1 MTKKKSQRLQ
11 DPTIEPATKA
21 AQPPESATK
30 LPIPPTAQRNPD
42 AHKASKIADS
52 PSTSA
57 LIICRNKYSALAQV
71 SLHWRY
77 ISSFHGPW
85 LQLPP
90 EILESLA
97 YSNYALPSPRPI
109 DPAVFFDLVKVRRAV
124 EEATDLAVRA
134 TSGTASSS
142 LRGSLHAGNGMRGAG
157 GAAALGLGFGG
168 TSHAKLSKERKH
180 RMRELATQKLSQAYH
195 LDEIAASVATMQSAS
210 SLEEVAKLVLQRNP
224 NDSDAKYV
232 HFFHEKIP
240 SRMLAE
246 STSLEPLDEII
257 RNRPTNSS
265 FLRTRGVT
273 RIFKND
279 FAAAAEDL
287 TEALAITRFVAAQ
300 HKAGRGQMELSNVLG
315 GAEKKTGGSRDWR
328 HAPRL
333 EDESQPSSLE
343 PQLLFHRASL
353 YLTMACQNITI
364 SLEQTPPIADPIHN
378 PEPTNPKAESHATP
392 LSMQTPKR
400 ALEARK
406 LVKTYAK
413 RALRDFVNFLSFYE
427 YSPGMSADRAE
438 AYVHQLDAAASD
450 AKRTQATPGRTPL
463 KETYKSAMDDVSVSG
478 AITPYESGG
487 RDWQNHG
494 TAPQPYPELPPLKV
508 YPISDLFA
516 SSPPADLVPYPVP
529 SRELVK
535 VAPKQKMN
543 NLEGSLKQTFSF
555 SACDEAV
562 TYHPLLTEALHS
574 LLLCHTL
581 VQTSSKEHLRHAHMV
596 ARLARQC
603 DGYPVFLA
611 ARSPSRADW
620 IEIVRQADNW
630 IGLEQSWE
638 SLCAPAPLP
647 GQPEEAQEQRTPEQ
661 KRERRRQQ
669 AIEDSLSDENVRD
682 EATFQAAVAARERL
696 AEELVDDPSKQIGPG
711 PHRWAQTDGREYPIM
726 TERATAIARWVKE
739 APLNVPGSGKTK
751 HRTKKGK
758 GSKEAEIDLIQDIG
772 LEQ

>member
-11 DPTIEPATKA
+11 DTANVPETKA
-21 AQPPESATK
+21 AQSPESATQ
-30 LPIPPTAQRNPD
+30 LPILSTAPRSSS
-42 AHKASKIADS
+42 AHKASKTADT

-57 LIICRNKYSALAQV
+57 LIICRNK
-71 SLHWRY
+71 HWRY

-90 EILESLA
+90 EVLESLA

-142 LRGSLHAGNGMRGAG
+142 LRGSLHTGNGMLGGG

-168 TSHAKLSKERKH
+168 TSHAKLSKERRH
-180 RMRELATQKLSQAYH
+180 RMRELAAQKLSQAYH

-246 STSLEPLDEII
+246 STSLESLDEII
-257 RNRPTNSS
+257 RNRPTDSS
-265 FLRTRGVT
+265 FLRTRAVT

-328 HAPRL
+328 HPPRL

-343 PQLLFHRASL
+343 PQLLFHRASV
-353 YLTMACQNITI
+353 YLAMACQNITI
-364 SLEQTPPIADPIHN
+364 SLEQTPPNADPTHDSV
-378 PEPTNPKAESHATP
+378 PTNSKAESLATP
-392 LSMQTPKR
+392 TSMQNPQQ

-406 LVKTYAK
+406 LVKTYAR
-413 RALRDFVNFLSFYE
+413 RALRDIVSFLSFFE
-427 YSPGMSADRAE
+427 YSPGMSADLAE
-438 AYVHQLDAAASD
+438 AYMQQLDAAAND
-450 AKRTQATPGRTPL
+450 AKRTQATTVRNSL
-463 KETYKSAMDDVSVSG
+463 YKYAMDGAGVTG
-478 AITPYESGG
+478 AITPYDSDD
-487 RDWQNHG
+487 RHRQSNG
-494 TAPQPYPELPPLKV
+494 TAAQPNPQLPPLKV
-508 YPISDLFA
+508 YPISELFA
-516 SSPPADLVPYPVP
+516 SSPPADLVPYPVS

-535 VAPKQKMN
+535 VAPKQQTN
-543 NLEGSLKQTFSF
+543 TLDGLKHAFSF
-555 SACDEAV
+555 PGCDEAV
-562 TYHPLLTEALHS
+562 TYHPLLTEALHT

-620 IEIVRQADNW
+620 VEIVRQAENW

-647 GQPEEAQEQRTPEQ
+647 GQLEEAQGQQTPEQ
-661 KRERRRQQ
+661 KRERRRQR
-669 AIEDSLSDENVRD
+669 AIEESLSDENVHD

-696 AEELVDDPSKQIGPG
+696 AEELVDDPSKQMSSGL
-711 PHRWAQTDGREYPIM
+711 HRWAQADGKEYPLM
-726 TERATAIARWVKE
+726 TERATAISRWVKE
-739 APLNVPGSGKTK
+739 APLVVSASGKTK
-751 HRTKKGK
+751 LRTKKGK
-758 GSKEAEIDLIQDIG
+758 ARKEAEIDLTKGIK
-772 LEQ
+772 LE